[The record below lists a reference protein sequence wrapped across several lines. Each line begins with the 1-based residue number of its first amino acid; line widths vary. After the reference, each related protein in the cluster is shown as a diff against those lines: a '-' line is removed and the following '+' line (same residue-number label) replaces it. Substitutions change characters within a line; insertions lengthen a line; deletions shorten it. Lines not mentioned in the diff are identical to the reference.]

1 MQAYIENTVA
11 MTCAVWFGAT
21 MLHWN
26 NICRHRAPIPHGRMR
41 YAFAN
46 ILKAAVLATLS
57 FQAQWWDAV
66 TDMITVGESEHHRHF
81 IQKCVLAYCATDACQ
96 FLSVRMSRSTFI
108 HHAIT
113 SVFGVV
119 MAVHPGAV
127 LTHPLGRALLWYGMC
142 SALAFAVNFYLGVR
156 IPFAS
161 HRRAMKVC
169 QILAAVC
176 YAMEL
181 VVNWPMHTGLI
192 VVAAKSVGA
201 VYILCYVMLTGLL
214 MWDDI
219 ILLRFLLAAF
229 DH

>member
-21 MLHWN
+21 MLLHERPQGIW
-26 NICRHRAPIPHGRMR
+26 HR
-41 YAFAN
+41 N

-176 YAMEL
+176 YAD
-181 VVNWPMHTGLI
+181 VDWAPH
-192 VVAAKSVGA
+192 VG
-201 VYILCYVMLTGLL
+201 
-214 MWDDI
+214 
-219 ILLRFLLAAF
+219 
-229 DH
+229 